1 MEPITLIG
9 SGLAAI
15 TLARELRKLD
25 REIPLR
31 IIAAD
36 EGDFYSKP
44 SLSNAMAGGKSV
56 AQLVVTP
63 REKLAGDLNAEILPR
78 TRVVQ
83 IRPEVKAVAT
93 DKGVFGYS
101 QLVLATGAS
110 PIRLPIEGDGA
121 GDILSVNSLEDY
133 ARFREKLVG
142 LRRVALLGAGLIG
155 CEFAND
161 LIGAGHE
168 VTVFDL
174 APQPLGRLLP
184 PQAGAWMRA
193 RLEEAKVR
201 FHFGVSV
208 VRVEK
213 AGAGYRLTDSQGE
226 THEAELV
233 LSAVGLKP
241 NIQLAAD
248 AGLRVNR
255 GILADRFLR
264 TSDENIYALGDGAE
278 IAGFNLPFVMP
289 IMRQAKALAATLKG
303 SPTELTY
310 PAMPVVVKTPAAP
323 AVVCPP
329 PPGAVGAWQ
338 ESGSAEGV
346 RAVFADDA
354 GHVFGFAL
362 LGAATAEK
370 NSLGAAVPML
380 LS

>member
-1 MEPITLIG
+1 
-9 SGLAAI
+9 
-15 TLARELRKLD
+15 
-25 REIPLR
+25 
-31 IIAAD
+31 
-36 EGDFYSKP
+36 
-44 SLSNAMAGGKSV
+44 
-56 AQLVVTP
+56 
-63 REKLAGDLNAEILPR
+63 
-78 TRVVQ
+78 
-83 IRPEVKAVAT
+83 
-93 DKGVFGYS
+93 
-101 QLVLATGAS
+101 
-110 PIRLPIEGDGA
+110 
-121 GDILSVNSLEDY
+121 
-133 ARFREKLVG
+133 
-142 LRRVALLGAGLIG
+142 LLGAGLIG

-193 RLEEAKVR
+193 RLEEANIR

-208 VRVEK
+208 ARVDK
-213 AGAGYRLTDSQGE
+213 TGAGYRLTDNQGNI
-226 THEAELV
+226 HEAEVV

-241 NIQLAAD
+241 NIELAAD

-255 GILADRFLR
+255 GIIANPFLR

-289 IMRQAKALAATLKG
+289 IMRQAKALAATLNG

-329 PPGAVGAWQ
+329 PTGAVGTWEEAV
-338 ESGSAEGV
+338 SSDGV
-346 RAVFADDA
+346 RAVYSDEA
-354 GHVFGFAL
+354 GHPLGFAL

-370 NSLGAAVPML
+370 TSLVVTMPML
-380 LS
+380 LG

>member
-25 REIPLR
+25 REVPLR
-31 IIAAD
+31 IITAD
-36 EGDFYSKP
+36 DGDFYSKP
-44 SLSNAMAGGKSV
+44 SLSNALTSGKSP

-63 REKLAGDLNAEILPR
+63 REKLAADLNAEILPR
-78 TRVVQ
+78 TRVER
-83 IRPEVKAVAT
+83 IRPDVKAVAT
-93 DKGVFGYS
+93 DKGVFGYR

-121 GDILSVNSLEDY
+121 EDILSVNSLGDY
-133 ARFREKLVG
+133 ARFREKLAG
-142 LRRVALLGAGLIG
+142 RQRVAVLGAGLIG

-161 LIGAGHE
+161 LISAGHQ
-168 VTVFDL
+168 VSVFDP

-184 PQAGAWMRA
+184 PRAGAWMQA
-193 RLEEAKVR
+193 RLEEAKIR
-201 FHFGVSV
+201 FHLGVSV

-213 AGAGYRLTDSQGE
+213 AGAAYRLTDSLGE

-241 NIQLAAD
+241 NTGLAAD

-255 GILADRFLR
+255 GILADRLLR
-264 TSDENIYALGDGAE
+264 TSDENVYVLGDGAE

-289 IMRQAKALAATLKG
+289 IMRQAKVLAATLTG
-303 SPTELTY
+303 NPTELTY

-329 PPGAVGAWQ
+329 PPGSVGAWQ
-338 ESGSAEGV
+338 ESVSAEGA
-346 RAVFADDA
+346 RAVFTDAA

-370 NSLGAAVPML
+370 SSLGAAVPML

>member
-15 TLARELRKLD
+15 TLAREIRKLD

-31 IIAAD
+31 IITAD

-44 SLSNAMAGGKSV
+44 SLSNALAGGKTP

-63 REKLAGDLNAEILPR
+63 REKLAVDLNAEILPR
-78 TRVVQ
+78 TRVEQ
-83 IRPEVKAVAT
+83 IRPDAKAIAT

-133 ARFREKLVG
+133 ARFREKLAG
-142 LRRVALLGAGLIG
+142 PRRVALLGAGLIG

-161 LIGAGHE
+161 LIGAGHQ

-193 RLEEAKVR
+193 RLEEAKIR

-208 VRVEK
+208 ARVEK
-213 AGAGYRLTDSQGE
+213 TGEAYRLTDSQGNI
-226 THEAELV
+226 HEAEMV

-241 NIQLAAD
+241 NTGLAAD
-248 AGLRVNR
+248 AGLKVNR
-255 GILADRFLR
+255 GILADRQLR
-264 TSDENIYALGDGAE
+264 TSDASIYTLGDGAE

-289 IMRQAKALAATLKG
+289 IMRQAKALAATLVG
-303 SPTELTY
+303 NPTDLTY
-310 PAMPVVVKTPAAP
+310 PAMPVVVKTPSAP

-329 PPGAVGAWQ
+329 PPGAAGAWQ
-338 ESGSAEGV
+338 ESVSTEGL
-346 RAVFADDA
+346 RAVFANAA
-354 GHVFGFAL
+354 GQVLGFAL

-370 NSLGAAVPML
+370 NSLGAAAPML